1 MQTNRCHTSQK
12 SFVPQVRQNLFI
24 KWVSISRF
32 APQLFWKSQHPPE
45 ESIKTFFA
53 KFRKLFPSTFST
65 SKCAEKTLMETVT
78 HTFQLFHSI
87 TIICNLLQG
96 NVFMWQQLIMCINKR
111 SLIVILCWSVIIIL
125 NISWVSWV
133 KQGSDL
139 QWIEMECEI
148 KS

>member
-1 MQTNRCHTSQK
+1 MPHISEKFCATGKAELIHQMGFHFPFCTSTLLEK
-12 SFVPQVRQNLFI
+12 PASTWREHKN
-24 KWVSISRF
+24 
-32 APQLFWKSQHPPE
+32 
-45 ESIKTFFA
+45 FFA